1 MGGGKVWLSAKEHPQ
16 QGVSKVPSA
25 GGGWVGR
32 SPDPTAGSVITGDF
46 GRPLVLVLHLTLAV

>member
-1 MGGGKVWLSAKEHPQ
+1 MWLSAKEHPQ

-32 SPDPTAGSVITGDF
+32 SLDPTAGSVITGDF